1 MNQSFFPFST
11 RNFKNRNMLLN
22 ILILMMILALK
33 SIKMKETAV
42 NYFIWVELRINLEN
56 AICTRNEVL
65 YATVVISVI
74 NFFGGENRFTQGNKL
89 SDCSGIWAHNHLVTN
104 RTHNHLAELTKW
116 FSCVVSTY
124 LYDAFGCV
132 ILSCHI
138 LVLEWIHT
146 LQLPDYQEIACSN
159 QARYRKF
166 K

>member
-1 MNQSFFPFST
+1 M
-11 RNFKNRNMLLN
+11 
-22 ILILMMILALK
+22 
-33 SIKMKETAV
+33 
-42 NYFIWVELRINLEN
+42 
-56 AICTRNEVL
+56 
-65 YATVVISVI
+65 I

-138 LVLEWIHT
+138 LILEWIHT

-159 QARYRKF
+159 KARYRNCNGIGTYDHLACKRTINHLSKLAKWLSCVVSIYMYDAF
-166 K
+166 DSVFSSCHIRILDRVT